1 MKKKIKADWIRSIQG
16 MMRAL
21 KLPPLPLSML
31 RRCRM
36 PDLLAL
42 MKFTQVAHANEL
54 MKQGR
59 LSFGYRQ
66 RMFAYYDANL
76 IKD

>member
-1 MKKKIKADWIRSIQG
+1 
-16 MMRAL
+16 
-21 KLPPLPLSML
+21 
-31 RRCRM
+31 M